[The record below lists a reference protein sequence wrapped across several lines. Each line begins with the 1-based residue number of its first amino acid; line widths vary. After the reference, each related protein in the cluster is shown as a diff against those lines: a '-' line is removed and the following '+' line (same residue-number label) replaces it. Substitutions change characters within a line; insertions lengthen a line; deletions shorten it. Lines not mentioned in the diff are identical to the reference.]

1 MARGRRPLPW
11 IKLWF
16 DILGDP
22 KMTRLSGAEKWCWVG
37 ILLLA
42 GQSPIRGELMLTKT
56 QPMTV
61 RDISQA
67 LNLTNREVSSLKSC
81 ISKMIELDSLRWN
94 SSNCLEVINFEK
106 RQGKPQYIC
115 ERELKVNQHEKPV
128 KETLVQRL
136 WANEWQPTGDEIVLV
151 ESEKRIGNLYI
162 DILART
168 KTGSLILIEVKPFS
182 LHINHLGQV
191 SRYISAL
198 KMQDSAPV
206 FAFLIGR
213 DRQNITDSVA
223 KSAGIA
229 ILTYDELPFNVGL
242 TVKPTVKPT
251 LNQHYIEGE
260 GRGEKKDLVT
270 PLPVGKGGG
279 NKKPPDPRVREIF
292 DEIRKFFGYPEA
304 TNKRDPIPNHAK
316 EGQFIKKMLSRGFTR
331 DDILSCWR
339 AKVQQRHGEFVSMVW
354 VNEDIGNFVRRG
366 EALPASPKEGQN
378 QAMTTSERR
387 QYEQRES
394 EGRGASARK
403 SDSLQDYVER
413 SRKAGLTVI
422 VSGEEADEGNEDRGV

>member
-42 GQSPIRGELMLTKT
+42 GQSPIRGKLMLTDT
-56 QPMTV
+56 TPMTIN
-61 RDISQA
+61 DIARA
-67 LNLTNREVSSLKSC
+67 LNLHPYEIRHLKNL
-81 ISKMIELDSLRWN
+81 ISKMIELKSLRWVALRDKTAQTSEAHVQN
-94 SSNCLEVINFEK
+94 IGETFGQHSINFQGTSPPPLGNEVLEVVNFQK
-106 RQGKPQYIC
+106 RQEVYPSDLADAAPNS
-115 ERELKVNQHEKPV
+115 ELTPKKLPN
-128 KETLVQRL
+128 
-136 WANEWQPTGDEIVLV
+136 N
-151 ESEKRIGNLYI
+151 SEKTPKKLE
-162 DILART
+162 
-168 KTGSLILIEVKPFS
+168 K
-182 LHINHLGQV
+182 
-191 SRYISAL
+191 
-198 KMQDSAPV
+198 
-206 FAFLIGR
+206 
-213 DRQNITDSVA
+213 
-223 KSAGIA
+223 
-229 ILTYDELPFNVGL
+229 
-242 TVKPTVKPT
+242 
-251 LNQHYIEGE
+251 EGE

-270 PLPVGKGGG
+270 TLPVGKVGG

-304 TNKRDPIPNHAK
+304 TNNRDPIPNHAK

-339 AKVQQRHGEFVSMVW
+339 AKVQQRRGEFVSMVW
-354 VNEDIGNFVRRG
+354 VNEDIGDFVRRG

-387 QYEQRES
+387 QYEQREP
-394 EGRGASARK
+394 EGRGAPAHK

-422 VSGEEADEGNEDRGV
+422 VSGEEANEGNEDGGM